1 MAVSVRIFIFLL
13 GVSLFILILEMVR
26 RRKFRE
32 ELSLI
37 WLIIGF
43 GLILSSF
50 ADRII
55 DPIAFRLGVSYPP
68 VLILLVIFFLLI
80 FAMLYF
86 SVVVSDLK
94 SKNKE
99 LSQKFALLEYKISG
113 LHKERPDPLKDQ
125 TRRSIT

>member
-1 MAVSVRIFIFLL
+1 MGISIRIFILL
-13 GVSLFILILEMVR
+13 TGIFLFIVILELVR

-55 DPIAFRLGVSYPP
+55 DPLAFRLGISYPP
-68 VLILLVIFFLLI
+68 VLILLVIFFLLVL
-80 FAMLYF
+80 AMLYF
-86 SVVVSDLK
+86 SIVVSDLK

-99 LSQKFALLEYKISG
+99 LSQKIALMEYKLSKFSG
-113 LHKERPDPLKDQ
+113 KAAKPND
-125 TRRSIT
+125 